1 MPCAWASTPT
11 SLSCSTD
18 TEMIEALIPE
28 IDKALRAAF
37 ASAPTRRPMPGEDLP
52 ESDMSDNEKRHAAA
66 LMRVN
71 HCGEICAQALY
82 QGQALTSSDPA
93 IKRELAHA
101 AWEETEHLNW
111 TERRIAELGGRKSLL
126 NPLWYA
132 GSLAIGAF
140 AGKWGDAWSLGF
152 LAETER
158 QVEGHL
164 ESHKAKL
171 PPQDRKSWEVLEQM
185 KFDEIR
191 HAQTANHYGA
201 RELPT
206 PVKLAMKLSSKV
218 MTRLSYLA

>member
-1 MPCAWASTPT
+1 MR
-11 SLSCSTD
+11 
-18 TEMIEALIPE
+18 IEQMSVIDALIPE
-28 IDKALRAAF
+28 FDKALRAVF

-52 ESDMSDNEKRHAAA
+52 EAAMSEAEKRHVAA

-82 QGQALTSSDPA
+82 QGQALISRDPVVR
-93 IKRELAHA
+93 RELQHA

-132 GSLAIGAF
+132 GSLAIGVF
-140 AGKWGDAWSLGF
+140 AGKCGDAWSLGF

-164 ESHKAKL
+164 ESHKARL
-171 PPQDRKSWEVLEQM
+171 PEQDRKSWEVLEQM
-185 KFDEIR
+185 KADEVR
-191 HAQTANHYGA
+191 HAAAANHYGA
-201 RELPT
+201 RELPG
-206 PVKLAMKLSSKV
+206 PVKLAMKLSSQV
-218 MTRLSYLA
+218 MTRLSYVA